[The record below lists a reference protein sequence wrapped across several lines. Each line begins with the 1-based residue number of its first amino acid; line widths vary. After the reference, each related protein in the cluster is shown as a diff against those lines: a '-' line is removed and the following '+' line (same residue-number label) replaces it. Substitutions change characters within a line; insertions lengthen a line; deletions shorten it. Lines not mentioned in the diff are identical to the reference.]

1 MHDDLQHFVAAQ
13 ESVFACALQEL
24 RAGRKRS
31 HWMWFIFPQLDGL
44 GRSETARRFAVQDL
58 DHARRYLQHPVLGPR
73 LVQATQAAQ
82 AALADDI
89 ALIDLFGPVDAQ
101 KFISCMTLFAQAA
114 AEDSIF
120 AQALAGL
127 QASDGTTLEMLGEQ
141 GRADR
146 QRRP

>member
-13 ESVFACALQEL
+13 ERVFACALQEL

-44 GRSETARRFAVQDL
+44 GRSETARRFAIQDL
-58 DHARRYLQHPVLGPR
+58 DHARRYLRHPLLGPR

-82 AALADDI
+82 AALAGNTS
-89 ALIDLFGPVDAQ
+89 LPDLFGPVDAQ

>member
-13 ESVFACALQEL
+13 ERVFACALQEL
-24 RAGRKRS
+24 RAERKRS

-44 GRSETARRFAVQDL
+44 GRSETARKFAIQDL
-58 DHARRYLQHPVLGPR
+58 DHARRYLRHPLLGPR

-82 AALADDI
+82 AALAGNTR
-89 ALIDLFGPVDAQ
+89 LPDLFGPVDAQ

>member
-13 ESVFACALQEL
+13 ESVFAGALQEL

-44 GRSETARRFAVQDL
+44 GRSETARRFAIQDL

-82 AALADDI
+82 AALADDTV
-89 ALIDLFGPVDAQ
+89 LIDLFGPVDAQ

-141 GRADR
+141 GRAVR